1 VRQPVQLLAMLRITA
16 LCGLWLSAPACAQG
30 QKPANP
36 PAAANSPAGFNIE
49 PSSGDAIARK
59 LELDAVETSL
69 KTGEAER
76 ARLKIEIDQLAQDRN
91 RLMERLAD
99 VAKRVQAQESKII
112 ETENRLTLL
121 GQTETA
127 IRQSLENRRASLSH
141 ILASLQRMG
150 RKPLPA
156 ILVKPEDVL
165 EALHASLM
173 MGAVLPDM
181 QAETTMLATD
191 LGELIRL
198 RELDRRTRDLMQADL
213 STLVTDRQELAAL
226 TQARQRDV
234 SEREKGLEDERKKA
248 DALVQRAQSLKELMT
263 RFEADDDARRRANAL
278 SNDPKARELGTRL
291 AAASGKDGVKL
302 AARAPFNELRG
313 ALPWPVSG
321 TVLRG
326 FNANDGNGGQMR
338 GMAIGTRQGAI
349 VTTPADGTVSYAGTF
364 RGYGQLLII
373 NAGNGYY
380 VLLAGLERI
389 TVSIGQFVIM
399 GEPVA
404 QMGQDAKAILVASG
418 DDATR
423 PVLYV
428 EFRKDGSSID
438 PAPWWVPPQTE
449 KVRG

>member
-1 VRQPVQLLAMLRITA
+1 MRQPLQIQAMLIATA
-16 LCGLWLSAPACAQG
+16 LCGLLLSDHACAQG
-30 QKPANP
+30 QNSANP
-36 PAAANSPAGFNIE
+36 PTANSTTGFNSD

-76 ARLKIEIDQLAQDRN
+76 ARLKAEINQLAQDRT
-91 RLMERLAD
+91 RLLERLGV
-99 VAKRVQAQESKII
+99 VAKRVQSQESKIV

-127 IRQSLENRRASLSH
+127 IRQSLETRRASLSH

-198 RELDRRTRDLMQADL
+198 RELDKRTRDTMQADL
-213 STLVTDRQELAAL
+213 ATLVADRQELTAL

-234 SEREKGLEDERKKA
+234 NEREKGLDEERKKTE
-248 DALVQRAQSLKELMT
+248 ALVQRAQSLKEVMARL
-263 RFEADDDARRRANAL
+263 EADDDARRRANAL
-278 SNDPKARELGTRL
+278 SIDPKARELGTRL
-291 AAASGKDGVKL
+291 AAASGKDAVKL
-302 AARAPFNELRG
+302 AARAPFNELKG
-313 ALPWPVSG
+313 TLPWPVSG

-326 FNANDGNGGQMR
+326 FNTNDGNGGVMR
-338 GMAIGTRQGAI
+338 GMAI
-349 VTTPADGTVSYAGTF
+349 
-364 RGYGQLLII
+364 
-373 NAGNGYY
+373 
-380 VLLAGLERI
+380 
-389 TVSIGQFVIM
+389 
-399 GEPVA
+399 
-404 QMGQDAKAILVASG
+404 
-418 DDATR
+418 ATR
-423 PVLYV
+423 
-428 EFRKDGSSID
+428 
-438 PAPWWVPPQTE
+438 
-449 KVRG
+449 

>member
-1 VRQPVQLLAMLRITA
+1 MRQPVRILAILTVTILTGF
-16 LCGLWLSAPACAQG
+16 GLSGHVRAQA
-30 QKPANP
+30 QKPAVP
-36 PAAANSPAGFNIE
+36 PAGPAGFTSE
-49 PSSGDAIARK
+49 PASGDAIARK
-59 LELDAVETSL
+59 LELDTVEANL
-69 KTGEAER
+69 KSGEAER
-76 ARLKIEIDQLAQDRN
+76 ARLKSEIDLLAQDRN
-91 RLMERLAD
+91 RLMERLGE

-127 IRQSLENRRASLSH
+127 IRQSLEDRRASLSH

-156 ILVKPEDVL
+156 ILVRPEDVL

-198 RELDRRTRDLMQADL
+198 RELDRRTRDMVKADL
-213 STLVTDRQELAAL
+213 ATLVADRQELAAL

-234 SEREKGLEDERKKA
+234 SDREKGLEDERKKA

-263 RFEADDDARRRANAL
+263 RFEADDDARRKANAL
-278 SNDPKARELGTRL
+278 SSDPKARELGTRL
-291 AAASGKDGVKL
+291 AEASGKDAVKL
-302 AARAPFNELRG
+302 TPRAPFNALKG
-313 ALPWPVSG
+313 SLPWPVSG

-326 FNANDGNGGQMR
+326 FNANDGNGGQTR
-338 GMAIGTRQGAI
+338 GMTIATRQGAI
-349 VTTPADGTVSYAGTF
+349 VTTPTDGTVSYAGSF

-389 TVSIGQFVIM
+389 TVTIGQVVIM

-404 QMGQDAKAILVASG
+404 QMGQDAKTILVASG

>member
-1 VRQPVQLLAMLRITA
+1 MRQPVRILAILTVTILTGF
-16 LCGLWLSAPACAQG
+16 GLSGHVRAQA
-30 QKPANP
+30 QKPAVP
-36 PAAANSPAGFNIE
+36 PAGPAGFTSE
-49 PSSGDAIARK
+49 PASGDAIARK
-59 LELDAVETSL
+59 LELDTVEANL
-69 KTGEAER
+69 KSGEAER
-76 ARLKIEIDQLAQDRN
+76 ARLKAEIDLLAQDRN
-91 RLMERLAD
+91 RLMERLGE

-121 GQTETA
+121 GQTEAA
-127 IRQSLENRRASLSH
+127 IRQSLEDRHASLSH

-156 ILVKPEDVL
+156 ILVRPEDVL

-198 RELDRRTRDLMQADL
+198 RELDRRTRDMVKADL
-213 STLVTDRQELAAL
+213 ATLVADRQELAAL

-234 SEREKGLEDERKKA
+234 SDREKGLEDERKKA

-263 RFEADDDARRRANAL
+263 RFEADDDARRKANAL
-278 SNDPKARELGTRL
+278 SSDPKARELGTRL
-291 AAASGKDGVKL
+291 AEASGKDAVKL
-302 AARAPFNELRG
+302 TPRAPFNALKG
-313 ALPWPVSG
+313 SLPWPVSG

-326 FNANDGNGGQMR
+326 FNANDGNGGQTR
-338 GMAIGTRQGAI
+338 GMTIATRQGAI
-349 VTTPADGTVSYAGTF
+349 VTTPADGTVSYAGSF

-389 TVSIGQFVIM
+389 TVTIGQVVIM

-404 QMGQDAKAILVASG
+404 QMGQDAKTILVASG